1 MIPVELGEQVVA
13 RAEEKIVGE
22 NLVRDKL
29 ADGIPVSEAF
39 RSYGVI

>member
-13 RAEEKIVGE
+13 RAEEKVGE

-29 ADGIPVSEAF
+29 ADGMLASGAF
-39 RSYGVI
+39 RIDGVI